1 MTKWVNNSAWNA
13 LLAKINTANK
23 VLILPSFTT
32 DLATA
37 NSQAL
42 GSAPY
47 SPGVVT
53 FQTRGSER
61 LADMPEVR
69 NISVTKTGTAGHVAY
84 VNNTEMLFVTDIA
97 GQAVTQ
103 GGTANLT
110 GVQLKAE
117 DI

>member
-23 VLILPSFTT
+23 VLILPSYTN
-32 DLATA
+32 DYNTA
-37 NSQAL
+37 NSQKL
-42 GSAPY
+42 GEGSY
-47 SPGVVT
+47 STSSQTFPTAGERVVT
-53 FQTRGSER
+53 
-61 LADMPEVR
+61 LNPA
-69 NISVTKTGTAGHVAY
+69 NNLSVTKTGTATHVAY
-84 VNNTEMLFVTDIA
+84 VNGTEMLFVTDIA

>member
-23 VLILPSFTT
+23 VLILPRYISDYT
-32 DLATA
+32 TA
-37 NSQAL
+37 NNEKL
-42 GSAPY
+42 GEGSYTPTTLTFPTA
-47 SPGVVT
+47 GERVVT
-53 FQTRGSER
+53 
-61 LADMPEVR
+61 LAAA
-69 NISVTKTGTAGHVAY
+69 NNLSVTKTGTATHVAY
-84 VNNTEMLFVTDIA
+84 VNGTEVLFVTDIA

>member
-23 VLILPSFTT
+23 VLILPRYINDYTT
-32 DLATA
+32 ADNEKLGGGNYSTA
-37 NSQAL
+37 SQTFPTA
-42 GSAPY
+42 GER
-47 SPGVVT
+47 VVT
-53 FQTRGSER
+53 
-61 LADMPEVR
+61 LAAA
-69 NISVTKTGTAGHVAY
+69 NNLSVTKTGTATHVAY
-84 VNNTEMLFVTDIA
+84 VNGTEVLFVTDIA
-97 GQAVTQ
+97 GQAVIQ

>member
-23 VLILPSFTT
+23 VLILPRYINDYTT
-32 DLATA
+32 AG
-37 NSQAL
+37 NEKL
-42 GSAPY
+42 GEGSYTPTSLTFPSA
-47 SPGVVT
+47 GERVVT
-53 FQTRGSER
+53 LPAVSG
-61 LADMPEVR
+61 
-69 NISVTKTGTAGHVAY
+69 ISISRTGQANHVAY
-84 VNNTEMLFVTDIA
+84 VNGTEMLFVTDIA

>member
-1 MTKWVNNSAWNA
+1 MTKWVNNSVWNA

-23 VLILPSFTT
+23 VLILPRYINDYT
-32 DLATA
+32 TA
-37 NSQAL
+37 NNEKL
-42 GSAPY
+42 GEGNY
-47 SPGVVT
+47 SPAQQTFPTVGERVVT
-53 FQTRGSER
+53 LNQASN
-61 LADMPEVR
+61 L
-69 NISVTKTGTAGHVAY
+69 SVTKTGTATHVAY
-84 VNNTEMLFVTDIA
+84 VNGTEVLFVTDIA

>member
-1 MTKWVNNSAWNA
+1 MTKWANNSVWNA

-47 SPGVVT
+47 SPGTVT

-61 LADMPEVR
+61 LADMPGVE
-69 NISVTKTGTAGHVAY
+69 NISIIKTGAVSHVAY
-84 VNNTEMLFVTDIA
+84 VNSSEILLVTDIA
-97 GQAVTQ
+97 GQTVTQ

>member
-23 VLILPSFTT
+23 VLILPSYTN
-32 DLATA
+32 DYNTA
-37 NSQAL
+37 NNQKLGEGSYSTSSQTFPTV
-42 GSAPY
+42 GER
-47 SPGVVT
+47 VVT
-53 FQTRGSER
+53 
-61 LADMPEVR
+61 LNPA
-69 NISVTKTGTAGHVAY
+69 NNLSVTKTGTATHVAY
-84 VNNTEMLFVTDIA
+84 VKDTEVLFVTDIA

>member
-32 DLATA
+32 DLTTA

-47 SPGVVT
+47 SPGTVT
-53 FQTRGSER
+53 FQNRGNER
-61 LADMPEVR
+61 LADMPEVK
-69 NISVTKTGTAGHVAY
+69 NISITKTGTVGYVAY
-84 VNNTEMLFVTDIA
+84 VNASEILFVTDVA
-97 GQAVTQ
+97 GQTVTQ

-117 DI
+117 DV

>member
-47 SPGVVT
+47 SPGAVT

-61 LADMPEVR
+61 LADMPEVK
-69 NISVTKTGTAGHVAY
+69 NISVTKTGAVSHVAY
-84 VNNTEMLFVTDIA
+84 VNASEILFITDVA
-97 GQAVTQ
+97 AQTVTQ
-103 GGTANLT
+103 NGTANLT